1 MVGDVRIGTQVF
13 EAPTPPQPT
22 IFLYTKLSHVLAQTS
37 LWPFQLKNGSL
48 FSQEEGHHPASL
60 DLCRTC
66 RGCLTL
72 ARDRE
77 SNAPLKSLVRYLQP
91 FFSLLAIYHDHLS
104 MPTNIITHHPKK
116 KKKGPVSR
124 LSREDKC
131 FRCANS
137 STVYMLFCNAGK
149 LFSSYLSI

>member
-116 KKKGPVSR
+116 KKVQFQDYLGKINVSVV
-124 LSREDKC
+124 LIPAQFICC
-131 FRCANS
+131 FAMLANCF
-137 STVYMLFCNAGK
+137 L
-149 LFSSYLSI
+149 LI